1 MPLKEGTFSFSAF
14 SLLYQLVQSFL
25 SSYIIKC
32 WTFKLGD
39 EIKTKCQEVLLP
51 GKHFHNAVGTLVSL
65 DNKKVCELEKS
76 LYHKDHKTSPGSQN
90 KDSYHLHIHLK
101 STHIHE
107 NVGCPPQS
115 NLW

>member
-1 MPLKEGTFSFSAF
+1 MPLKEGIFSFSSF

-39 EIKTKCQEVLLP
+39 EIKKNA
-51 GKHFHNAVGTLVSL
+51 KHFHNAVGTLVSL

-90 KDSYHLHIHLK
+90 KDSYHIHIHLK
-101 STHIHE
+101 STHIHK